1 MRWMCQTAPSKVI
14 SITRIMPCSIES
26 SWDIMV
32 LSDEIYRQ
40 LQFEG
45 KQLSIMQVP
54 GMKDRQD
61 DSAGW
66 LFKEV
71 RNDRLRMGFGVMLG
85 STNGAPHGKFQFLHC
100 EFHST
105 GRHRLMNCAML
116 RN

>member
-1 MRWMCQTAPSKVI
+1 MCQTAPSKVI

-71 RNDRLRMGFGVMLG
+71 RNDRLRMGFGVMRADL
-85 STNGAPHGKFQFLHC
+85 AAQMA
-100 EFHST
+100 
-105 GRHRLMNCAML
+105 RLMANSNSCTASFTQQAGID
-116 RN
+116 